1 MGIHHRVALTPWQS
15 QLKLNAFFVQP
26 SIPKEQSEES
36 PTQGATSPWG
46 SRRNSV
52 ASINDAGTFSRQR
65 STSATPQKPRDE
77 YERLFP
83 PFFLHSYTAL
93 GSWNNFTRDEESLQ
107 HARSGLDNILG
118 SGGTAIAETHTR
130 PEPSSL
136 TELLHVAPI
145 SRYRR
150 RPQKT
155 TKDLVAGIHGTAQ
168 NPVDLTSS
176 KATQTSLDHLKAL
189 PVKYLNFWE
198 DVRPPYIG
206 TRTQLPAGLTAMQ
219 VGRRSCKRANA
230 SLDYD
235 YDSEAEWEPLGE
247 GEDLHSEGE
256 DDLEEE
262 DDGDDMN
269 DFVVDEGTLEVK
281 KQTFV
286 VAKEQTSTG
295 VCWEDSSGKSRTA
308 IWDELPSIDM
318 QQYKLEM
325 IAGMHAARSDSNKLM
340 IEYLDHPML
349 PIDPHSTAY
358 WASTTKAKQSV
369 STTTLGMDPPR
380 VPLNAI
386 NRTNLNLPNPLPP
399 KDTKGTLCGGVNPA
413 VKASKPGMYMLLS
426 FLPFC
431 VFPLYSGCHLT
442 DQEAVARTRMSVHI
456 KMEG

>member
-1 MGIHHRVALTPWQS
+1 MWWQS

-36 PTQGATSPWG
+36 PLQKATSPWG
-46 SRRNSV
+46 SRRNST
-52 ASINDAGTFSRQR
+52 ASLNDAGTILRQR

-77 YERLFP
+77 YERLFQ
-83 PFFLHSYTAL
+83 PFFLQSHTTL
-93 GSWNNFTRDEESLQ
+93 GSWNNFTRDEDSLQ
-107 HARSGLDNILG
+107 HARSGLDNTLG
-118 SGGTAIAETHTR
+118 SSNSTTVENQSR

-136 TELLHVAPI
+136 TNLLHIAPVA
-145 SRYRR
+145 RYRR

-155 TKDLVAGIHGTAQ
+155 AKDLVAEIHGTAQ

-176 KATQTSLDHLKAL
+176 KATQTPLRHLKAL
-189 PVKYLNFWE
+189 PVKYLKFWE
-198 DVRPPYIG
+198 DVRPAYIG

-219 VGRRSCKRANA
+219 LGRRSCKRANTL
-230 SLDYD
+230 LDYD

-247 GEDLHSEGE
+247 GEDLNSEGE

-281 KQTFV
+281 KQPFV

-308 IWDELPSIDM
+308 IGDELPSTDM

-325 IAGMHAARSDSNKLM
+325 IAGMYAAKSDSIKLTT
-340 IEYLDHPML
+340 EWLDHPML
-349 PIDPHSTAY
+349 PIDPHSSAY
-358 WASTTKAKQSV
+358 WSSTTVKQTV
-369 STTTLGMDPPR
+369 TTSSLGMDPPR

-386 NRTNLNLPNPLPP
+386 NRTNLNLPNTLPP
-399 KDTKGTLCGGVNPA
+399 KDAQGASCGRAIPP
-413 VKASKPGMYMLLS
+413 VKASKPGMCMLPYH
-426 FLPFC
+426 LPFC
-431 VFPLYSGCHLT
+431 VYSLHSGRHY
-442 DQEAVARTRMSVHI
+442 A
-456 KMEG
+456 G

>member
-1 MGIHHRVALTPWQS
+1 M
-15 QLKLNAFFVQP
+15 KLNAFFVQP

-36 PTQGATSPWG
+36 PIQGATSPWG

-65 STSATPQKPRDE
+65 SNSATPQKPRDE

-83 PFFLHSYTAL
+83 PFFLQSYTAL

-107 HARSGLDNILG
+107 HARSGLDSILG
-118 SGGTAIAETHTR
+118 SGSTTTAKTQNR
-130 PEPSSL
+130 QEPSRL
-136 TELLHVAPI
+136 TDLLHVAPVT
-145 SRYRR
+145 RYRR
-150 RPQKT
+150 KPQKT
-155 TKDLVAGIHGTAQ
+155 AKDLIACIHGTAQ

-176 KATQTSLDHLKAL
+176 KATQTPLHHLKTL
-189 PVKYLNFWE
+189 PVKYLKFWE

-219 VGRRSCKRANA
+219 MGRRSCKRANA

-247 GEDLHSEGE
+247 GEDLNSEGE

-269 DFVVDEGTLEVK
+269 DFVVDEGALEVK
-281 KQTFV
+281 KQPFI

-295 VCWEDSSGKSRTA
+295 VCWEDSSGKTRTA
-308 IWDELPSIDM
+308 IGDELPSIDM

-325 IAGMHAARSDSNKLM
+325 IAGTQVAKLGSNKLM
-340 IEYLDHPML
+340 TEYLDHPIL
-349 PIDPHSTAY
+349 PIDPHSTSY
-358 WASTTKAKQSV
+358 WASTTKAKQSA
-369 STTTLGMDPPR
+369 STTSLSMDPPR

-386 NRTNLNLPNPLPP
+386 NRTNLNLPNALPP
-399 KDTKGTLCGGVNPA
+399 KDTKGALYGAAIPP
-413 VKASKPGMYMLLS
+413 VKASKPGMYMLPDC
-426 FLPFC
+426 LPSC
-431 VFPLYSGCHLT
+431 VFPW
-442 DQEAVARTRMSVHI
+442 QQVAIARLRA
-456 KMEG
+456 GRPY